1 MRGSVVQID
10 WQDEEAA
17 LKRLYLTEKEAVI
30 KPRLHLLWLVRSGK
44 QVKEATEMVGCHSRT
59 AQQWLAWYRQGGVNT
74 VRVKKGGNYKGAPSR
89 LSAEQVQA
97 LISRANTD
105 GFESGLAV
113 RDYIAQTFDVTYTVG
128 SIYSL
133 LKRLKV
139 KKKVPRPMNVKADR
153 ATQDAYK
160 KGG

>member
-10 WQDEEAA
+10 WQEDEAA
-17 LKRLYLTEKEAVI
+17 LKRLYLSEKDAVI

-44 QVKEATEMVGCHSRT
+44 QVKEATEVVGCHART
-59 AQQWLAWYRQGGVNT
+59 AQQWLAWYRDGGVDM
-74 VRVKKGGNYKGAPSR
+74 VRVKKGGNYKGAASR
-89 LSAEQVQA
+89 LSPEQTQA
-97 LISRANTD
+97 LISQANKD

-113 RDYIAQTFDVTYTVG
+113 RDYIEQTFGVTYTVG

-139 KKKVPRPMNVKADR
+139 KKKVPRPMNVKADE
-153 ATQDAYK
+153 AVQDAYK

>member
-1 MRGSVVQID
+1 MRGRILQID
-10 WQDEEAA
+10 WQEDEAA
-17 LKRLYLTEKEAVI
+17 LKRLYLAEKDAVV

-44 QVKEATEMVGCHSRT
+44 QVKEATETVGCHART
-59 AQQWLAWYRQGGVNT
+59 AQQWLAWYREGGVDT
-74 VRVKKGGNYKGAPSR
+74 VRAKKGGNYKGAPSR
-89 LSAEQVQA
+89 LSLHQTQA
-97 LISRANTD
+97 LISQANKD

-113 RDYIAQTFDVTYTVG
+113 RDYIAQTFGVTYTVG

-139 KKKVPRPMNVKADR
+139 KKKVPRPMNVKADQ
-153 ATQDAYK
+153 AVQDAYK